1 MNTSLQSRQKAT
13 NYAPKSFLEKDIL
26 TGIVTDIVLN
36 DNSDSFKYKQSQYSS
51 IGTIKFQLLE
61 NNTNLSPKDDFD
73 AIPIF
78 PNIVCYPLI
87 GEVVIVIK
95 SIGNSPSKTNDG
107 TSIFYY
113 LPNINL
119 FNTPSF
125 NPSSYSPSYRRNNIR
140 LKSKETILPYRT
152 TNSVNDR
159 TPPLTPP
166 GNSLFVDNGNVRPAK
181 IFTGD
186 IVFQGRFGN
195 NIRFSSTRPG
205 ANNSWS
211 TPNENS
217 RNGDPITIINN
228 GIHNSDKASFIPFT
242 ENPTQ
247 DKSSIYLTTTQVLP
261 INQPEVNFNAS
272 SEPPI
277 SLTGYSMPQI
287 LINSDRLVLA
297 AKKDSVIIAAGQN
310 INLFSRNVG
319 IDAKNE
325 LSVSSNNIRLGNVN
339 ADEAL
344 MLGNSTNDLLKK
356 ALISLNQLVELL
368 QDSKIFPGG
377 TPAPNE
383 PVILQAV
390 STFSRINE
398 VIGALE
404 SKTNLSKTTFTV

>member
-1 MNTSLQSRQKAT
+1 MNSSLQSRQNST
-13 NYAPKSFLEKDIL
+13 RYAPKSFLEKDIL
-26 TGIVTDIVLN
+26 TGIVTDIILS
-36 DNSDSFKYKQSQYSS
+36 DSSDSFKQKSNGYNS
-51 IGTIKFQLLE
+51 IGTITFQLIE
-61 NNTNLSPKDDFD
+61 NSTNLSPKDDFD
-73 AIPIF
+73 ALPIF

-87 GEVVIVIK
+87 GEVVIIIK
-95 SIGNSPSKTNDG
+95 SIGSSPSRTNDG
-107 TSIFYY
+107 TTMFYY

-125 NPSSYSPSYRRNNIR
+125 NPSSYSPSYKRNNIR
-140 LKSKETILPYRT
+140 LESKETILPFRT

-159 TPPLTPP
+159 TPPLTPS
-166 GNSLFVDNGNVRPAK
+166 GNSLFVDSGKVRPAK

-195 NIRFSSTRPG
+195 NLRFSSTRPG

-211 TPNENS
+211 SPNENT

-228 GIHNSDKASFIPFT
+228 GIHDTEEASFIPFA

-261 INQPEVNFNAS
+261 INHPEVNFNAS
-272 SEPPI
+272 SDPPI
-277 SLTGYSMPQI
+277 SLTGYSKPQI

-310 INLFSRNVG
+310 INLFSKNVG
-319 IDAKNE
+319 IDSKNE
-325 LSVSSNNIRLGNVN
+325 FSVSSNNIRLGNVN

-344 MLGNSTNDLLKK
+344 MLGNSTNDLLRK
-356 ALISLNQLVELL
+356 ALLSLNQLVELL

-398 VIGALE
+398 VIGALN
-404 SKTNLSKTTFTV
+404 SKSNLSKTTFTT